1 MQWNKINIDYI
12 VKTEKQIYNEGNKVF
27 YCFKLFEYC
36 FKLFK
41 GLVVFYWIF
50 CLFNLYL
57 LSSDELRISV
67 INW

>member
-1 MQWNKINIDYI
+1 MQWNKINIDYL

-50 CLFNLYL
+50 FCLIYIYYL
-57 LSSDELRISV
+57 RT
-67 INW
+67 N